1 MSTDNP
7 YKTEHHC
14 IGLIGIPA
22 QSIGG
27 YREYCTFAVQSRW
40 QQAQLTGR
48 AALTHRLSMGR
59 ECWSGQSDQ

>member
-14 IGLIGIPA
+14 IGLIGIPP

-27 YREYCTFAVQSRW
+27 CKIVIYNLFVNNTPKFQH
-40 QQAQLTGR
+40 L
-48 AALTHRLSMGR
+48 LKI
-59 ECWSGQSDQ
+59 

>member
-14 IGLIGIPA
+14 IGLIGIPP

-27 YREYCTFAVQSRW
+27 CIQYCTFAVQFGW
-40 QQAQLTGR
+40 HVNNTPKLQHL
-48 AALTHRLSMGR
+48 LKI
-59 ECWSGQSDQ
+59 

>member
-14 IGLIGIPA
+14 IGLIGIPT

-27 YREYCTFAVQSRW
+27 CRQYCTFAVQFRW

-48 AALTHRLSMGR
+48 TALPHRRPMGR
-59 ECWSGQSDQ
+59 EYWSRQSDQ